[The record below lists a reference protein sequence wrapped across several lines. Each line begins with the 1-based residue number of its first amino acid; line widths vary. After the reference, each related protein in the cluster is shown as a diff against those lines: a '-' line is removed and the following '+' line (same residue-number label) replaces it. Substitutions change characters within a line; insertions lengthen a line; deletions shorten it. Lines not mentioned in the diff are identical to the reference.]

1 MDMMMENMGNLME
14 RLSMDNRPSHI
25 ENQEKHNR
33 NHIFKRPLPPRNQ
46 GIPEDRQIMPPFLDS
61 YVVEEGGEDPMEN
74 QDHHFDDIDFR
85 IFLIEEEHNFFAQEE
100 DDHISEKKPKENEQP
115 T

>member
-1 MDMMMENMGNLME
+1 
-14 RLSMDNRPSHI
+14 
-25 ENQEKHNR
+25 
-33 NHIFKRPLPPRNQ
+33 
-46 GIPEDRQIMPPFLDS
+46 
-61 YVVEEGGEDPMEN
+61 MEN